1 MKKNFSKIFE
11 FLDAVADETSNLNP
25 IYVRNFR
32 AVLNIIPFIGP
43 VIDAN
48 TIGAVE
54 DHALNQKLSHLEG
67 MCESALRAD
76 DLDLLKKE
84 ITMINSVFFNIVIS
98 YQEYI
103 FRDNQEIKSLLYA
116 YLVTPAKIL
125 KDGRPDPKFCLVTIS
140 GASATGKDCLVD
152 LLYNDFF
159 PNHSRCE
166 LLTKVTT
173 REQRLTDSRY
183 YKFLSIEE
191 FQNYLES
198 DRIIFPYSKREF
210 QYGFDKLHFSN
221 CLDSDTLLFCIFT
234 DFKKLPMAKQFLRA
248 QGINVISILIE
259 APKNHLKHR
268 SEIRILSK
276 ADFNSRWRS
285 IKQDLLYIKNNQKVI
300 EDMFEYIIYNGDDR
314 AKCDTYYELRNIV
327 REL

>member
-1 MKKNFSKIFE
+1 MMKNFPKILE
-11 FLDAVADETSNLNP
+11 FFATVGDETSNLNP

-32 AVLNIIPFIGP
+32 AVLNIIPCIGP

-48 TIGAVE
+48 TLGAIE
-54 DHALNQKLSHLEG
+54 DHALNQKLAHLEG

-76 DLDLLKKE
+76 DLDLLEKE
-84 ITMINSVFFNIVIS
+84 IDMINSAFFNIVRS

-103 FRDNQEIKSLLYA
+103 SRDNQEIKSLLYA

-125 KDGRPDPKFCLVTIS
+125 KDDRPDPKFCLVTIS

-152 LLYNDFF
+152 LLDNDFF

-166 LLTKVTT
+166 ILTKVTT
-173 REQRLTDSRY
+173 REQRLADSKY

-191 FQNYLES
+191 FQNYLGL
-198 DRIIFPYSKREF
+198 DRILFPYSRRES

-221 CLDSDTLLFCIFT
+221 CLTSDTLLFCIFT
-234 DFKKLPMAKQFLRA
+234 DFKKLPMARQFLRA
-248 QGINVISILIE
+248 QGINVVSILIE

-268 SEIRILSK
+268 NKIRSLKEADSE
-276 ADFNSRWRS
+276 SRQRS
-285 IKQDLLYIKNNQKVI
+285 IKQDLLYIENNQKEI

-314 AKCDTYYELRNIV
+314 AKCDTYDELRNIV
-327 REL
+327 RKL